1 MAATRRSPR
10 CKGIRPRSTR
20 LCYDAP
26 VVRFANAG
34 RRGRLTPLPRE
45 AGSPIMSQSMPSRRN
60 PSFSV
65 VGIGA
70 SAGGLEACQHLFD
83 ALPADTGMAFILVQ
97 HLDPGHA
104 SMMAELLTGHTGMA
118 VMQAVEGM
126 RVLPDHLYLIPPGM
140 LLSLAGETLHLAPAQ
155 AGHALRLP
163 FDHLLRSMASALG
176 PRAIAVV
183 LTGTGADGSASLA
196 AISDAGGT
204 VLVQDPD
211 EAAFDGMPQSA
222 IATGRAAKV
231 APLAGL
237 AKALTALA
245 KGRPQTRPTPEPA
258 ALAEIITLLRAN
270 TRHDFTLYKTG
281 TLQRR
286 IEQRIA
292 MLPLARGDLRAY
304 AALLQADRAE
314 LERLSQDLLINVTGF
329 FRDPEVFA
337 LLETDIIPAMVRDH
351 AGPQPIRVWV
361 AGCSTGQE
369 AYSLAMLF
377 HEAIEANH
385 APCDVQIFA
394 SDVDAGALAEARDG
408 VFQDTT
414 GVSKARLARHFAPEG
429 AGFKVKPALRES
441 ITFALH
447 DVLSDPPF
455 ARLDLLSCR
464 NLMIYLAPAAQERLL
479 RLFHF
484 ALRPGGLLLL
494 GKAETAGPT
503 DAEFIPISE
512 AARLY
517 RNQPR
522 RVRETA
528 PMPPHQP
535 DAPGPSKAPEQV
547 AAAPS
552 QPAQAQPLAG
562 GGQAPAP
569 GAELAAA
576 LQELEAMRAA
586 HSALREDALSV
597 SEEYQAANEEL
608 LASKEELQS
617 LNEELTALN
626 AQLQETLEKQRTT
639 ADDLQNVLYSTNVAT
654 LFLDTDLHIRFFTP
668 ATRALFSLRQ
678 GDIGRPLADLA
689 PLSSDQDLLADAG
702 LVVRGAEALEREIE
716 AREGTWFT
724 RRVLPYKTADNR
736 VAGVVITF
744 SEITERHRTNEAL
757 ANAERIAQHA
767 NDAKTRFLAVASH
780 DLRQPLQTL
789 VILQGLLVNAVSG
802 AHASN
807 LVTRIGETLGAMA
820 RMLDVLLDINQIEA
834 GAIRPEKSPFPI
846 NDIFERLVAEFA
858 YTARAKSLNL
868 RMVPS
873 SVTVNSDPILLEQM
887 LRNLVAN
894 ALKYTPAGRVL
905 IGCRR
910 RGKGIVVE
918 VWDTGIGIAENEIL
932 EVFEEYHQ
940 VNNPA
945 RERSMGLGLGLSIV
959 QRLGALLGHRIGAV
973 SAPGRGSV
981 FSIEIDD
988 IAQAQTQPADK
999 PREKAPLRVPS
1010 AIEKARIL
1018 IVDDDP
1024 EVLDLLD
1031 MMLRDRGH
1039 ETLLAPDGPT
1049 ALALVAEADAPPDLV
1064 LTDYN
1069 LPGGLNGLALA
1080 EELRRAVARDV
1091 PAIVLTGD
1099 ISTLAMRRISQQDVL
1114 HLAKPVTV
1122 EKLAR
1127 AVSDMLG
1134 PVASAAAPPEA
1145 TFSVAATEQHVV
1157 SAAPVYLVDD
1167 DDDLRLS
1174 LCEMLREA
1182 GHRVHDFPT
1191 AEAFLAGYV
1200 PGTRGCLLIDA
1211 YLPGISGVDLLEAI
1225 KSRGEPLRSIMITG
1239 HSEVAIAVAAMRA
1252 GAVDFVEKP
1261 VSGADLLAR
1270 IDAALEGTDDTR
1282 KDEGQRQ
1289 ARSAALATLTPRQH
1303 EVLDAV
1309 LAGKA
1314 SKIIAYDL
1322 GISQRTI
1329 ESHRA
1334 AIMEKLGAKSVP
1346 ELVRLALGAI

>member
-1 MAATRRSPR
+1 
-10 CKGIRPRSTR
+10 
-20 LCYDAP
+20 
-26 VVRFANAG
+26 
-34 RRGRLTPLPRE
+34 
-45 AGSPIMSQSMPSRRN
+45 MSQSLQSHRSPN
-60 PSFSV
+60 FFV

-83 ALPADTGMAFILVQ
+83 AIPAKTGMAFILVQ

-104 SMMAELLTGHTGMA
+104 SMMVELLTGHTGMA

-140 LLSLAGETLHLAPAQ
+140 LMSLAGETLHLAPAQ
-155 AGHALRLP
+155 AGQVLRLP
-163 FDHLLRSMASALG
+163 FDHLLRSMASELG

-183 LTGTGADGSASLA
+183 LTGTGADGSAALA

-204 VLVQDPD
+204 VLVQDPA
-211 EAAFDGMPQSA
+211 EAAFNGMPQSA
-222 IATGRAAKV
+222 IATGRVAKV

-237 AKALTALA
+237 AAALIALA
-245 KGRPQTRPTPEPA
+245 KAAPLPHPKTEPS
-258 ALAEIITLLRAN
+258 ALGEIIALLRAN
-270 TRHDFTLYKTG
+270 TRHDFSLYKTG

-292 MLPLARGDLRAY
+292 LSPLARGDLRAY
-304 AALLQADRAE
+304 ATFLQSDRAE

-337 LLETDIIPAMVRDH
+337 LLETDIIPAMVRNH
-351 AGPQPIRVWV
+351 VGLQPIRVWV

-377 HEAIEANH
+377 REAIETAKRR
-385 APCDVQIFA
+385 CEVQIFA

-408 VFQDTT
+408 VFHDTT
-414 GVSKARLARHFAPEG
+414 GVSKARLAQHFVPEG
-429 AGFKVKPALRES
+429 AAFKVKPNLRAC
-441 ITFALH
+441 ITFAQH
-447 DVLSDPPF
+447 DVLFDPPF

-479 RLFHF
+479 QFFHF
-484 ALRPGGLLLL
+484 ALLPGGLLLL

-503 DAEFIPISE
+503 DALFQPISE

-517 RNQPR
+517 GNQPR

-528 PMPPHQP
+528 PMPPNQP
-535 DAPGPSKAPEQV
+535 NAPRISEAPAQV
-547 AAAPS
+547 ATP
-552 QPAQAQPLAG
+552 PAQPVLQDQTLPG
-562 GGQAPAP
+562 GGNASAL

-576 LQELEAMRAA
+576 VQELEAMRAA
-586 HSALREDALSV
+586 HRALREDALSV

-639 ADDLQNVLYSTNVAT
+639 ADDLQNILYSTNVAT
-654 LFLDTDLHIRFFTP
+654 LFLDTLLNIRFFTP

-689 PLSSDQDLLADAG
+689 PLSSDRDLLADAA
-702 LVVRGAEALEREIE
+702 LVLHGAAALEREIE
-716 AREGTWFT
+716 AREGAWFT
-724 RRVLPYKTADNR
+724 RRVLPYKTADDR

-789 VILQGLLVNAVSG
+789 VILQGLLANAVSG
-802 AHASN
+802 ARASN
-807 LVTRIGETLGAMA
+807 LVARIGETLGAMA

-846 NDIFERLVAEFA
+846 NELFERLVAEFA
-858 YTARAKSLNL
+858 YTARAKGLKL

-873 SVTVNSDPILLEQM
+873 SLTVNSDPILLEQM
-887 LRNLVAN
+887 LRNLVSN
-894 ALKYTPAGRVL
+894 ALKYTPTGRVL

-910 RGKGIVVE
+910 RGKGMVIE
-918 VWDTGIGIAENEIL
+918 VWDTGIGIAEGEIM

-973 SAPGRGSV
+973 STPGHGSV

-988 IAQAQTQPADK
+988 ITQKQALAAEM
-999 PREKAPLRVPS
+999 PREIAPPRVPS
-1010 AIEKARIL
+1010 ASDKARIL
-1018 IVDDDP
+1018 IVEDDP

-1039 ETLLAPDGPT
+1039 ETLLAPDGPA

-1080 EELRRAVARDV
+1080 EELRRAVDRDV

-1127 AVSDMLG
+1127 AVSDLLG
-1134 PVASAAAPPEA
+1134 PVAIAAAP
-1145 TFSVAATEQHVV
+1145 AAAVGPAAETTQRAA
-1157 SAAPVYLVDD
+1157 SAEPVFVVDD
-1167 DDDLRLS
+1167 DDDLRFALS
-1174 LCEMLREA
+1174 EMLREA
-1182 GHRVHDFPT
+1182 GYQVHDYPT

-1200 PGTRGCLLIDA
+1200 SGTRACLLIDA
-1211 YLPGISGVDLLEAI
+1211 YLPGISGIDLLEAL
-1225 KSRGEPLRSIMITG
+1225 KSRGEPLHSIMITG
-1239 HSEVAIAVAAMRA
+1239 HSDVAIAVAALRA

-1261 VSGADLLAR
+1261 VAGADLLAR
-1270 IDAALEGTDDTR
+1270 IDAALESAKDTHKDD
-1282 KDEGQRQ
+1282 DLRQ
-1289 ARSAALATLTPRQH
+1289 ARNAALATLTPRQT

-1322 GISQRTI
+1322 GISQRTV

-1334 AIMEKLGAKSVP
+1334 AIMEKLGARSVP